1 MPEAIPW
8 KFLDVGEVDSTQRVA
23 DGMANLGAPQG
34 LVVLATEQVMGRG
47 RLDRE
52 WLSPRGGLYM
62 SLVLRP
68 ARKTEVRLL
77 PLVGAFSIVEGIAE
91 STGIVSLVR
100 WPNDVT
106 IACRKAA
113 GVIAESRYRGT
124 DLSYV
129 VLGIGINCNLDPA
142 SLGALA
148 GYSTSL
154 SDQLGATVDLDA
166 VRDATLESFEGLY
179 SLWEGGS
186 EGVIFAERAALF
198 STVGRRVEIELL
210 DGGVKINCRAERV
223 TEDGSLVVTRDDDDG
238 SRLVVRGEEI
248 RRLREI

>member
-1 MPEAIPW
+1 MAEPVSW
-8 KFLDVGEVDSTQRVA
+8 KFVDAGEVDSTQRVA
-23 DGMANLGAPQG
+23 DGMAQLGAPQG

-68 ARKTEVRLL
+68 ARKTEVGLL
-77 PLVGAFSIVEGIAE
+77 PLIGAFSIVEGIAE

-106 IACRKAA
+106 ISGRKAA
-113 GVIAESRYRGT
+113 GVIAESRYSGA

-142 SLGALA
+142 SLGSLA
-148 GYSTSL
+148 EYSTSL

-166 VRDATLESFEGLY
+166 VRDATLESFAGLY

-198 STVGRRVEIELL
+198 STVGGRVEIELL
-210 DGGVKINCRAERV
+210 DGGVRISGLAEEV
-223 TEDGSLVVTRDDDDG
+223 TDDGSLVVTRDDDG